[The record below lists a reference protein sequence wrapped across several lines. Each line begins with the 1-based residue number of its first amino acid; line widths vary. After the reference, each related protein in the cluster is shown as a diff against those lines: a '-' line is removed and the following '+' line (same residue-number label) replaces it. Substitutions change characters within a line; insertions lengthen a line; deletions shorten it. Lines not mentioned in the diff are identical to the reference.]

1 MQRHVAFYWENLSP
15 EEGIVKK
22 SDEAIGP

>member
-22 SDEAIGP
+22 VTKL